1 MEKKISVL
9 FVCSGNSK
17 NFEVAP
23 FIKSQGESLKAEGI
37 NVDYFLIKG
46 KGLRGYWKAAGELRE
61 ELKKRKTDI
70 IHAHYS
76 LAALAGI
83 LSRPHK
89 PIVVSLM
96 GDDAYGEYYGVN
108 KVRLSSRYLTLITFL
123 IQPFVKAIIS
133 KSANIERYVYLKKK
147 SNIIPNGVNMDEFRM
162 NEKKK
167 ELRTELNLSTNKK
180 LVLYLGNKMDPR
192 KNFELVE
199 KSVKK
204 LNDSEIEIISPY
216 PVAHQLLPKYYNAC
230 DVFVM
235 PAFME
240 GSPNVI
246 KEAMAC
252 GCPLVSTDVGDA
264 KWVIGNTEGCYV
276 SGFLPEE
283 FAKKI
288 NVALD
293 FSQKFNRT
301 NGAERICELGI
312 DTKSTAKKIADI
324 YKKLI

>member
-1 MEKKISVL
+1 MEKRISVL

-23 FIKSQGESLKAEGI
+23 FIKSQGESLKDQNI
-37 NVDYFLIKG
+37 DVNYFLIKG
-46 KGLRGYWKAAGELRE
+46 KGLRGYWKAAKELRTE
-61 ELKKRKTDI
+61 VKKTNIDI

-76 LAALAGI
+76 LTALTAI
-83 LSRPHK
+83 LSRSRK

-108 KVRLSSRYLTLITFL
+108 KVRFSSRYLTLITFL

-133 KSANIERYVYLKKK
+133 KSANIEKFVYFKKK
-147 SNIIPNGVNMDEFRM
+147 SNIIPNGVNMDEFSV

-167 ELRTELNLSTNKK
+167 ELRVELGLNESKK
-180 LVLYLGNKMDPR
+180 LILYLGNKADPR
-192 KNFELVE
+192 KNFALVDQ
-199 KSVKK
+199 SVQK
-204 LNDSEIEIISPY
+204 LNDSNIEIISPF

-252 GCPLVSTDVGDA
+252 GSPIVSTDVGDA
-264 KWVIGNTEGCYV
+264 KWIIGNTEGCYV
-276 SGFLPEE
+276 SGFTPDE

-288 NVALD
+288 NLALN
-293 FSQKFNRT
+293 FSQQKNRT
-301 NGAERICELGI
+301 RGAERLWELGI
-312 DTKSTAKKIADI
+312 DTKTTAKKIADI
-324 YKKLI
+324 YKRLI